1 MQERHH
7 ACMNLEDDSGLQVDN
22 YPANRRSLRLAIV
35 TETYPP
41 EVNGV
46 ALTLAK
52 LVDGL
57 RVANHDVQLIRLRQ
71 SRTDAGQTDDLHSGF
86 QEVLMRGL
94 PIPRYPELR
103 MGIPSKGALIRLWQ
117 IKRPDLVHIATEG
130 PLGWSALRAA
140 LYLKLPVASDYRTNF
155 QSYST
160 HYGVGFL
167 YKPIMA
173 YLRKFH
179 NRAHCTMVPTQ
190 ALRNSLALA
199 GFHHLRVV
207 SRGVDTVAFDP
218 VHRSAPLRSRW
229 GLGPE
234 GLAVVCVGR
243 LAPEKNLALL
253 LRAFEAIEHRNPHAR
268 LVLVGNG
275 PMREELQAK
284 YPDALFAGQ
293 LRGQALAEHSASADL
308 FLMPSV
314 TETFGNV
321 TTEAMASGL
330 PVLAFDY
337 AAAADLI
344 KDGINGRVA
353 PLGDS
358 EAFVRAAVALAAEPG
373 LRMRIGVEA
382 RRTALEL
389 DWKRI
394 VQNFETVLYEV
405 MDRAQIEASRQAKD
419 YALGQT

>member
-1 MQERHH
+1 
-7 ACMNLEDDSGLQVDN
+7 
-22 YPANRRSLRLAIV
+22 
-35 TETYPP
+35 
-41 EVNGV
+41 
-46 ALTLAK
+46 
-52 LVDGL
+52 
-57 RVANHDVQLIRLRQ
+57 
-71 SRTDAGQTDDLHSGF
+71 
-86 QEVLMRGL
+86 MRGL

-103 MGIPSKGALIRLWQ
+103 MGIPSKGGLIRLWQ
-117 IKRPDLVHIATEG
+117 LKRPDLVHIATEG

-140 LYLKLPVASDYRTNF
+140 LYLKLPVSSDYRTNF

-190 ALRNSLALA
+190 ALRNSLAVA

-218 VHRSAPLRSRW
+218 AHRSDQLRARW

-284 YPDALFAGQ
+284 CPGALFAGQ
-293 LRGQALAEHSASADL
+293 LRGQALAEHYASADL

-330 PVLAFDY
+330 TVLAFDY

-344 KDGINGRVA
+344 KDGINGRVT

-373 LRMRIGVEA
+373 LRMRIGTEA

-394 VQNFETVLYEV
+394 VQNFEAVLYEV
-405 MDRAQIEASRQAKD
+405 MDRAQIEVSRQTKD

>member
-1 MQERHH
+1 
-7 ACMNLEDDSGLQVDN
+7 MNLDDDSGLQVDN

-103 MGIPSKGALIRLWQ
+103 MGIPAKGGLIRLWQ
-117 IKRPDLVHIATEG
+117 LKRPDLVHIATEG

-140 LYLKLPVASDYRTNF
+140 LYLKLPVSSDYRTNF

-218 VHRSAPLRSRW
+218 AHRSDPLRARW

-293 LRGQALAEHSASADL
+293 LRGQALAEHYASADL

-373 LRMRIGVEA
+373 LRMRIGTEA

-405 MDRAQIEASRQAKD
+405 MDRAQIEVSRQTKD